1 MKRFQ
6 NLGLLGTLALAACS
20 STPSADPALAAG
32 AASVEAARAAGAP
45 ELAPVEM
52 GSALTRLERARAL
65 ANAGQREDAMR
76 WAEQAQAD
84 ALLARARADSE
95 RSRRALEQ
103 VQASTRSLREELA
116 RPSPPSAVPQ
126 QAPSPAAAPTR

>member
-6 NLGLLGTLALAACS
+6 NLGFLSTLALAACS
-20 STPSADPALAAG
+20 STPSPDPALAAG

-65 ANAGQREDAMR
+65 ANAGQREEAMR

-84 ALLARARADSE
+84 ALLARALADSE

-116 RPSPPSAVPQ
+116 RPSPGASLPTQTPT
-126 QAPSPAAAPTR
+126 PAASPTR

>member
-1 MKRFQ
+1 MKRIKY
-6 NLGLLGTLALAACS
+6 LGLLSTLALAACS
-20 STPSADPALAAG
+20 STPSPDPALAAG

-52 GSALTRLERARAL
+52 GSALTRLDRARAL
-65 ANAGQREDAMR
+65 ANAGQREDAIQ

-84 ALLARARADSE
+84 AVLARARADSE

-116 RPSPPSAVPQ
+116 RPSPGSVVPQ
-126 QAPSPAAAPTR
+126 QTPSPTTTPTR